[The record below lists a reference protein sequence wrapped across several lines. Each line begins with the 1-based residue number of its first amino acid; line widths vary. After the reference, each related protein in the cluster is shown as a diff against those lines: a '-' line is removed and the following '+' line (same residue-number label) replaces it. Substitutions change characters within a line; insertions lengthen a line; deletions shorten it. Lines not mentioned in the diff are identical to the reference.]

1 MTAKDYI
8 ELKQKE
14 WAKRY
19 TYIDKEN
26 IEDKKNIEK
35 KLSLTNDD
43 RYTKTYN
50 ENLFEPLDEK
60 IENQFKNADGGELNG
75 EECKMAAVYSSS
87 AICVNVFQ
95 YFYLLQKEDKKEEA
109 KKILYSLGVSR
120 DKIIKIKEIAF
131 EQKLQISNIST
142 PNIDVIIKTNNDK
155 VFAIESK
162 FREPFYYTPTNY
174 IQEKYYKTNDI
185 WNRLENIKKYI
196 DKFEEEY
203 IEFEKDIINQNTP
216 IEIKVKKIFPHFKR
230 LNAAQLIKHLLGLFN
245 DSSIGTKDKSNI
257 RLIYLY
263 YDVPG
268 NMGEEHRKEIKEFS
282 EVIEN
287 DHIKFTPI
295 SYQELIFNLNNLL
308 TDNNHKEYLNYIN
321 SRYL

>member
-14 WAKRY
+14 WAKRKGV
-19 TYIDKEN
+19 TFANDK
-26 IEDKKNIEK
+26 
-35 KLSLTNDD
+35 

-50 ENLFEPLDEK
+50 ENLFEPLAEK
-60 IENQFKNADGGELNG
+60 IENQFKNADGRELNG

-95 YFYLLQKEDKKEEA
+95 YFYLLQKEGKKEEA

-203 IEFEKDIINQNTP
+203 IEFEKDITNQNTP

-282 EVIEN
+282 EVIKKDN
-287 DHIKFTPI
+287 IKFTHI
-295 SYQELIFNLNNLL
+295 SYQELIFNLNNKKNAKL
-308 TDNNHKEYLNYIN
+308 DYNNHEEYLNYIN
-321 SRYL
+321 ARYL